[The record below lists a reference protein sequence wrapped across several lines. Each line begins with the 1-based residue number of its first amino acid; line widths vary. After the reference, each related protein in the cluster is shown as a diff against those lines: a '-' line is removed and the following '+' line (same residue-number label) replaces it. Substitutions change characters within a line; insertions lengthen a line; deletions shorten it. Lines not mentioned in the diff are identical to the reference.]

1 MKYETLENMKAK
13 MQEIVEKKLIAYKAD
28 FYKYDKDILDE
39 AFTESKETG
48 KEIKM
53 YWSVRDTGTYLEPMN
68 VNNNTEYTWIK
79 SILTQWSKAN
89 CFVISINTSKNEYTM
104 TKRKAEKILEEIEEN
119 YSKKAEMELHNE
131 LVH

>member
-1 MKYETLENMKAK
+1 MKYQTLENIKAK

-28 FYKYDKDILDE
+28 FYKYDKDILDK
-39 AFTESKETG
+39 AFIESKETG

-68 VNNNTEYTWIK
+68 VNNDTEYTWIK
-79 SILTQWSKAN
+79 SILTQWPKAN
-89 CFVISINTSKNEYTM
+89 CYAISINPNKNEYTM
-104 TKRKAEKILEEIEEN
+104 TRRKAEKILEEIDKN
-119 YSKKAEMELHNE
+119 YNKKARTELHNE